1 MFPTVPVQKKSDAY
15 FIFPKD
21 DWFRDE
27 IEVRAPGTRARMA
40 DYTLSSASYL
50 CIEWSL
56 DKGVADEVRENA
68 DSPLKPEVE
77 ATEFLKDKL
86 LMGVERRVAT
96 LVSNSSLWASA
107 SNPGTSWSNDASD
120 PINDIENARDAL
132 IQSIGREPNVV
143 IISQETWRYLRK
155 HPDIR
160 DLFKN
165 AQKLITP
172 EMLANA
178 FDFPKVLIGRS
189 IYNSATEGRAVS
201 MSYIWGDM
209 VWLGYVPERP
219 GLMEPA
225 AGYVFR
231 WGADE
236 VKRFRQDLEEQ
247 DVFRVSHN
255 VDEVITASD
264 AAAIL
269 SNCIS

>member
-1 MFPTVPVQKKSDAY
+1 M
-15 FIFPKD
+15 
-21 DWFRDE
+21 
-27 IEVRAPGTRARMA
+27 
-40 DYTLSSASYL
+40 
-50 CIEWSL
+50 EW
-56 DKGVADEVRENA
+56 
-68 DSPLKPEVE
+68 
-77 ATEFLKDKL
+77 LKDKL
-86 LMGVERRVAT
+86 FLGIERRVAA

-107 SNPGTSWSNDASD
+107 SNPGTKWDNDASD

-143 IISQETWRYLRK
+143 VISQGTWRYLRK

-165 AQKLITP
+165 VPKLITP
-172 EMLANA
+172 DMFASA
-178 FDFPKVLIGRS
+178 FDFPKVLIGKS
-189 IYNSATEGRAVS
+189 LVNTATEGRTVA

-209 VWLGYVPERP
+209 LWMGYVPPRP
-219 GLMEPA
+219 SLMEPA

-255 VDEVITASD
+255 VDEIITASD

-269 SNCIS
+269 SDAIT